1 MHNAAQTS
9 SATRRQ
15 MLAIAC
21 TSAGALAL
29 SACATPYTP
38 KANTMSTIANT
49 PKEQV
54 VALLSSLETGDAKA
68 ASVLNP
74 NKYIQHNLDLADG
87 VAGVAALLQK
97 LPKGSTKVRVVRV
110 FQDGDY
116 VFAHVEYDF
125 FGPKIGFDVFRFE
138 NGQIVEHWDNLQTT
152 PTALS
157 PSGHSMIDGPTVATD
172 LGQTAANKALMQRY
186 MDDLLA
192 GRRETFASYFNGN
205 SYIQHNP
212 WVADNLTGLVAG
224 LQSLAQQGK
233 AVKYTRVFKVLAE
246 GNFVLVMA
254 EGTFGGQPT
263 GYYDLYRIQDGKI
276 AEHWDTLQAIPPKA
290 EQQNPNGK
298 F

>member
-1 MHNAAQTS
+1 
-9 SATRRQ
+9 
-15 MLAIAC
+15 
-21 TSAGALAL
+21 
-29 SACATPYTP
+29 
-38 KANTMSTIANT
+38 MSTNT
-49 PKEQV
+49 FAPKEQV

-87 VAGVAALLQK
+87 VAGVGALLQK
-97 LPKGSTKVRVVRV
+97 LPKGTTKARVVRV

-138 NGQIVEHWDNLQTT
+138 KGQIVEHWDNLQIT

-157 PSGHSMIDGPTVATD
+157 PSGHSMIDGPSVATD
-172 LGQTAANKALMQRY
+172 LDRTAANKALMQRY

-192 GRRETFASYFNGN
+192 GRRETFASYFDGN
-205 SYIQHNP
+205 NYIQHNP

-233 AVKYTRVFKVLAE
+233 AVKYTRVFKILAE

-254 EGTFGGQPT
+254 EGTFGGQAT

-290 EQQNPNGK
+290 EQQNSNGK